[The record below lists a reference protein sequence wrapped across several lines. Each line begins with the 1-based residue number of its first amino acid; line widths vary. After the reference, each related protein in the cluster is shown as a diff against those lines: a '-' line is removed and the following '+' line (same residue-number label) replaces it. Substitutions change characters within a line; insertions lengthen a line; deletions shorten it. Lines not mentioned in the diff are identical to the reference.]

1 MRTYIDGTRRIIRI
15 GIAALRSARQHI
27 SDARDCVGRLGLVSL
42 GVCEPLHGS
51 CIDTHGWLADN
62 VWIARHAREAVA
74 AFAQDHFIALCIC
87 IDDSC
92 GLRNVIWSSG
102 RCPSYFFLRRV
113 TGLRRSLGFG
123 TAHKPESKYQRSEEH
138 TSELQ
143 SHRYLHS
150 FPTRRSSDLWSSG
163 RCPSYFFLRR
173 VTGLRRSLGFGTAHK
188 PESKYQ

>member
-1 MRTYIDGTRRIIRI
+1 MRVGRSGPHDVRARVLVCHGQSRGFGVEWPHDHPMRTYIDGHTRRIIRI

-92 GLRNVIWSSG
+92 GLRNVIWSRGHCS
-102 RCPSYFFLRRV
+102 SYFSCVVSPAFAEVCDSARPTSLSPNTRSRVVAVTAVAMNLR
-113 TGLRRSLGFG
+113 L
-123 TAHKPESKYQRSEEH
+123 
-138 TSELQ
+138 EL
-143 SHRYLHS
+143 
-150 FPTRRSSDLWSSG
+150 SDLIS
-163 RCPSYFFLRR
+163 FL
-173 VTGLRRSLGFGTAHK
+173 L
-188 PESKYQ
+188 